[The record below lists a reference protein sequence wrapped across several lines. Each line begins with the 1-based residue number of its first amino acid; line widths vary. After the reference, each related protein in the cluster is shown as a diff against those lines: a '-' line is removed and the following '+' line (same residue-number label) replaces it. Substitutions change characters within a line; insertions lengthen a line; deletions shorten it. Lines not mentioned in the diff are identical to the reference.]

1 MNNFSDREKAVLCK
15 YRDYFYGP
23 STEATGDVDMNG
35 PSNEDGDAEMNDP
48 ISEDED
54 DEIIA

>member
-1 MNNFSDREKAVLCK
+1 LCK

-48 ISEDED
+48 INEDED
-54 DEIIA
+54 DEMIAS